1 MKDVLFWCGFNLIS
15 NLLGVVCVFKLIVYG
30 LSYLV

>member
-1 MKDVLFWCGFNLIS
+1 MKDVLFWCGFNLVSVCLVI
-15 NLLGVVCVFKLIVYG
+15 VCVFKLIVYG